1 MVSLREFAS
10 HVGKSPALISRLIK
24 RGIIPRNVDG
34 TIPLEA
40 GLHAFSAYD
49 NAPKNV
55 GGRPRVEKEP
65 TPKPA
70 SPPPK
75 VEVKQTTARASPPP
89 QVDVPISAG
98 GQSAVAINSAMNKAK
113 LAETTYKAKL
123 RQLEFE
129 LESKESVKVADV
141 KKEAQWL
148 AEQVKS
154 KLMAI
159 PPRISSMCEGRIA
172 REIEEIITDAI
183 NSALKELQK
192 CKYTGE

>member
-1 MVSLREFAS
+1 MVTVREFAN
-10 HVGKSPALISRLIK
+10 HVGKSPALISRLLK
-24 RGIIPRNVDG
+24 RGVIPRNEDG
-34 TIPLEA
+34 TIPLEQ
-40 GLHAFSAYD
+40 GLQAFTAYD
-49 NAPKNV
+49 NAPKNA

-65 TPKPA
+65 ETPPPKVEEKQTEARA

-75 VEVKQTTARASPPP
+75 V
-89 QVDVPISAG
+89 DVQPLSAG

-113 LAETTYKAKL
+113 LAEKTFQARLKE
-123 RQLEFE
+123 LEFKLKSGE
-129 LESKESVKVADV
+129 LLEKNAVAH
-141 KKEAQWL
+141 EAQWL

-154 KLMAI
+154 KLMAL

-172 REIEEIITDAI
+172 REIEEIISDAI